1 MEGESFKRHVG
12 QCRIEALTTNI
23 RSNWHMQPTTPN
35 LNSNDITILASE
47 ISAAGRHPA
56 ND

>member
-12 QCRIEALTTNI
+12 QCRIEALTTII

-35 LNSNDITILASE
+35 LNSRDITILASE